1 MKKAILLP
9 FVVSPLL
16 AALLFGS
23 AGRIGL
29 PWAWGAWG
37 MLFVNHLIGLALFW
51 RLRPELVEE
60 RMSPGE
66 GIQSWDKTLLR
77 LYILSVL
84 IYLVFTG
91 LDIGRMQWL
100 GGIPAAIR
108 PAGGIFL
115 LASLSLVYWAMLTN
129 QFFSTVVRLQEDRGQ
144 YVITTGPYRFV
155 RHPGYLSVIGTWIG
169 FSVMVGSWIG
179 LLSTTIPSAVMIVRT
194 LREDRF
200 LQEQLTGYEEYCRKV
215 RWRLMPYVW

>member
-66 GIQSWDKTLLR
+66 GYSPGTRRCCASTL
-77 LYILSVL
+77 
-84 IYLVFTG
+84 
-91 LDIGRMQWL
+91 
-100 GGIPAAIR
+100 
-108 PAGGIFL
+108 
-115 LASLSLVYWAMLTN
+115 
-129 QFFSTVVRLQEDRGQ
+129 
-144 YVITTGPYRFV
+144 
-155 RHPGYLSVIGTWIG
+155 
-169 FSVMVGSWIG
+169 
-179 LLSTTIPSAVMIVRT
+179 
-194 LREDRF
+194 
-200 LQEQLTGYEEYCRKV
+200 
-215 RWRLMPYVW
+215 

>member
-1 MKKAILLP
+1 MKKALLLP

-23 AGRIGL
+23 AGRIDL

-37 MLFVNHLIGLALFW
+37 ILFVNHLIGLVLFW

-60 RMSPGE
+60 RISPGE
-66 GIQSWDKTLLR
+66 GIQPWDKTLLR
-77 LYILSVL
+77 LYIVSVL

-91 LDIGRMQWL
+91 LDIGRIQWL
-100 GGIPAAIR
+100 GGIPVEIR
-108 PAGGIFL
+108 PMGGIFL
-115 LASLSLVYWAMLTN
+115 LASLSLVYWAMFAN

-169 FSVMVGSWIG
+169 FSVMVGSWIA

-200 LQEQLTGYEEYCRKV
+200 LQEQLTGYKEYCRKV